1 MATTTEFS
9 HTELANPAHGLRQ
22 VFEAGAARAVAL
34 WNAVKNR
41 RSVNQLAG
49 WDDRMLSDIGLTRGD
64 VHSALASGFAED
76 PSNRLSAFSGE
87 RKSAAHAQ
95 FRERHNEWRVDI

>member
-1 MATTTEFS
+1 MATTTQFS
-9 HTELANPAHGLRQ
+9 HAELGTSAHGLRH
-22 VFEAGAARAVAL
+22 VFEVGATRVVAL

-64 VHSALASGFAED
+64 VNSALASGFADD
-76 PSNRLSAFSGE
+76 PSYRLSAFSGE
-87 RKSAAHAQ
+87 RKIATRAQ
-95 FRERHNEWRVDI
+95 VRELRHEWRVDI